1 MEACRGIE
9 INFKILMRSMGLF
22 TSKLESK
29 NMLLAEMVVIGNSK
43 KMKSMLE
50 LHSVRLIKNTEC
62 SGWMNSY

>member
-1 MEACRGIE
+1 MEACRVFE
-9 INFKILMRSMGLF
+9 INFKITMRSIGLF
-22 TSKLESK
+22 TSKFESK

-50 LHSVRLIKNTEC
+50 LHSVRLEKNTEC

>member
-50 LHSVRLIKNTEC
+50 LHSVRLEKNTEC

>member
-1 MEACRGIE
+1 
-9 INFKILMRSMGLF
+9 MGLF

-50 LHSVRLIKNTEC
+50 LHSVRLGKNTEC

>member
-50 LHSVRLIKNTEC
+50 LHSVRLGKNTEC

>member
-50 LHSVRLIKNTEC
+50 LHSVRLVKNTEC

>member
-1 MEACRGIE
+1 MEACRGFE
-9 INFKILMRSMGLF
+9 INFKILMRSIGLF
-22 TSKLESK
+22 TSKFESK

-50 LHSVRLIKNTEC
+50 LHSVRLEKNTEC